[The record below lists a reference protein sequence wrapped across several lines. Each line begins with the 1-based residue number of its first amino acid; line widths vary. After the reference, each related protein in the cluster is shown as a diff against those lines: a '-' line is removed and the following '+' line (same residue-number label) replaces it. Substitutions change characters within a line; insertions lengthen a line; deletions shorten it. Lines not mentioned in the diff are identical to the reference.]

1 MRQWQKW
8 IKILENNPKKSLRE
22 LAKEF
27 NKNHTWV
34 HFLKTFY
41 NAPAEEKEKLKD
53 THPQYAYFYK
63 VWKKENNINEITVFP
78 QAATGNRQEKQKNTL
93 PRIPYYQIEDLK
105 KVIMR
110 IALENKHLI
119 EENNAFAEDN
129 IAKACS
135 INQLINEKNSLQQE
149 IKDLKLDLKI
159 TKYSYYAVI
168 VAAIFLI
175 IGGIKCLA

>member
-1 MRQWQKW
+1 MQKWEEW
-8 IKILENNPKKSLRE
+8 IKILENNPKKSVRE

-27 NKNHTWV
+27 NKNHAWV
-34 HFLKTFY
+34 NKLKKFY

-63 VWKKENNINEITVFP
+63 VWKKNNINEITVFP
-78 QAATGNRQEKQKNTL
+78 QPTTCNSQEKQKNTL
-93 PRIPYYQIEDLK
+93 PRIPYYQIQDLK

-135 INQLINEKNSLQQE
+135 INKLINEKNSLREELQQKTTE
-149 IKDLKLDLKI
+149 LKI
-159 TKYSYYAVI
+159 ITFFYYLTSLIAVI
-168 VAAIFLI
+168 TI
-175 IGGIKCLA
+175 ITGIIKCSG

>member
-1 MRQWQKW
+1 MKRSYKEIENL
-8 IKILENNPKKSLRE
+8 IKKNSFKSNKE
-22 LAKEF
+22 LAKLL
-27 NKNHTWV
+27 NKNISWV
-34 HFLKTFY
+34 KVFKAFM
-41 NAPAEEKEKLKD
+41 NAKDKEK
-53 THPQYAYFYK
+53 YK
-63 VWKKENNINEITVFP
+63 NTSNKMYLAVYRLWKKENNINEISITP
-78 QAATGNRQEKQKNTL
+78 EKENKQAKNTL
-93 PRIPYYQIEDLK
+93 PRIPYYQIQDLK

-135 INQLINEKNSLQQE
+135 INKLINEKNFLQQE

-168 VAAIFLI
+168 VAATFLI
-175 IGGIKCLA
+175 IAGIKCLT